1 MPRETLH
8 NETQKV
14 ICPRCKGERV
24 EPTGPVQCIKWLDYS
39 PARCRDC
46 KRQWLSQN
54 KVLLSRARQRFGE
67 AA

>member
-8 NETQKV
+8 NETRVV

-24 EPTGPVQCIKWLDYS
+24 EPTGPVQCIKWRDKA
-39 PARCRDC
+39 PAKCLDC
-46 KRQWLSQN
+46 KRLWCSEN
-54 KVLLSRARQRFGE
+54 KVLLSLARQRFGE